1 MVIVDTSVLI
11 DYLNGLTNPETEWLD
26 LRLDQERFGVTTI
39 IVTEVL
45 QGLRN
50 EREAA
55 AVESALMEFEI
66 VELHEMGLAVDA
78 ARNYRRL
85 RQAGRA
91 IHTTIDVLIASYCIR
106 HHHSLLHRD
115 RDFDAFEDLLGLT
128 VIHPQATDGHRPPIE
143 HRLNTD

>member
-1 MVIVDTSVLI
+1 MVIVDTSVLV
-11 DYLNGLTNPETEWLD
+11 DYLNGLTNPEAEWLD

-50 EREAA
+50 ERDAA
-55 AVESALMEFEI
+55 AVESALLEFEI
-66 VELHEMGLAVDA
+66 IELPEMGLAVDA

-85 RQAGRA
+85 RHAKRT
-91 IHTTIDVLIASYCIR
+91 IRTTIDVLIASYCIR

-115 RDFDAFEDLLGLT
+115 RDFDAFEEILGLT
-128 VIHPQATDGHRPPIE
+128 VIHP
-143 HRLNTD
+143 

>member
-55 AVESALMEFEI
+55 AVQSALMELEI
-66 VELHEMGLAVDA
+66 VELQEMGLAVDA

-85 RQAGRA
+85 RQAGRT
-91 IHTTIDVLIASYCIR
+91 IRTTIDVLIASYCIR

-115 RDFDAFEDLLGLT
+115 RDFDAFEEVLGLT
-128 VIHPQATDGHRPPIE
+128 VIHP
-143 HRLNTD
+143 

>member
-1 MVIVDTSVLI
+1 MGRRSRPVQNHPAERIVVIVDSSVLI
-11 DYLNGLTNPETEWLD
+11 DYLNGLTTPETEWLD

-50 EREAA
+50 DREAA
-55 AVESALMEFEI
+55 AVESALREFEI
-66 VELHEMGLAVDA
+66 IELHEMGLAVEA

-85 RQAGRA
+85 RQSGR
-91 IHTTIDVLIASYCIR
+91 TIRATINVLIASYCLR

-115 RDFDAFEDLLGLT
+115 RDFDAFEELLGLT
-128 VIHPQATDGHRPPIE
+128 VIHP
-143 HRLNTD
+143 